1 MKVLFASSNYNKFKE
16 IEAILK
22 PHHIELIITNEK
34 DALEII
40 EDRLTFHENAGLKAL
55 TYAVK
60 FNQVTIA
67 DDSGIIVDQI
77 KPLPGIYSKRYSG
90 MGDHEN
96 NIKLLDV
103 LKNSKNR
110 TARFVCAIAIAFPD
124 GKIFTYEGNLEG
136 TIATTL
142 KGGMG
147 FGYDPLFIPNGQVAT
162 LGELSSEFK
171 NLHSHR
177 RQALNNFLEAKN
189 EVIDYWRYTWQK

>member
-1 MKVLFASSNYNKFKE
+1 MKLLFASSNYNKFKE
-16 IEAILK
+16 IKEILQF
-22 PHHIELIITNEK
+22 HDIELISTHTIDES
-34 DALEII
+34 EII
-40 EDRLTFHENAGLKAL
+40 EDRLTFNENAQLKAL
-55 TYAVK
+55 AYATK
-60 FNQVTIA
+60 FNMVAIA

-90 MGDHEN
+90 LGDHEN

-103 LKNSKNR
+103 LENCENR
-110 TARFVCAIAIAFPD
+110 SARFVCAIAIAFPD

-136 TIATTL
+136 LIATTL

-147 FGYDPLFIPNGQVAT
+147 FGYDPLFIPKGQVAT

-177 RQALNNFLEAKN
+177 RQAINNFLEAKN